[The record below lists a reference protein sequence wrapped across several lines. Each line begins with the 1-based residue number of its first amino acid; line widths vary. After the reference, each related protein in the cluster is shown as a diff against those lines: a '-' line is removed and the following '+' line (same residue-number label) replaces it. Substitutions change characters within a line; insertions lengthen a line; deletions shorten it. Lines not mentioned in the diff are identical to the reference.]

1 MSLEAFAAVA
11 EIVNALAV
19 TLTLIVLIVSIR
31 QNTKAQR
38 VVAVESITAAITAI
52 NVPAMESPA
61 LGNALASALRDWNA
75 ASRDE
80 RILAH
85 YFLFSFFKLCEQA
98 WYQQKSQALDAGQW
112 AGWENSLLRFYHSPG
127 AATGWWP
134 GRRFAYSPAFRE
146 FLAKSEPPATTA
158 GSSLYDLF
166 EGTAPAAELAP
177 SPQPESGA

>member
-1 MSLEAFAAVA
+1 MSLEAFAAAA

-38 VVAVESITAAITAI
+38 VVAVESITAATTAI

-61 LGNALASALRDWNA
+61 LGNALAAATRNWDT
-75 ASRDE
+75 ASREE

-85 YFLFSFFKLCEQA
+85 YFLFSFFKLCAQA
-98 WYQQKSQALDAGQW
+98 WYQQKSKVLDAGQW

-127 AATGWWP
+127 VATGWWP
-134 GRRFAYSPAFRE
+134 GRRVAYSPAFQA
-146 FLAKSEPPATTA
+146 FLASSRLPEATAAT
-158 GSSLYDLF
+158 SLYDLF
-166 EGTAPAAELAP
+166 ESKT
-177 SPQPESGA
+177 SVPQSNPPTTTPPK